1 MDKADIAKL
10 KNQIKQIFE
19 QQINVVEVSSHVCQ
33 SQIPKSNTVYVVK
46 CSVMFVDM
54 RNSTKLTSTIGMEN
68 ITKVYKALSR
78 IITKSVNDNN
88 GYIEQIQGDG
98 YLCTFYDTETLASGG
113 NAINAAL
120 DVLTYIDQV
129 YNVCVEPDMKI
140 QCGIG
145 IRTGH
150 IYVAKLGAKGKNNP
164 HAPAFP
170 SIITNTSSKLCG
182 AADGGEILFD
192 DKTYHESKNISLK
205 HLAKQISKKEIGLC
219 KSIKGIVWRI
229 EQ

>member
-1 MDKADIAKL
+1 MDNSDISNL

-219 KSIKGIVWRI
+219 RAIKGIVWRI

>member
-1 MDKADIAKL
+1 MEKADIADL

-54 RNSTKLTSTIGMEN
+54 RDSTKMTEN
-68 ITKVYKALSR
+68 LKEKEMTKIYKSLSK
-78 IITKSVNDNN
+78 IVTYAASSNN

-98 YLCTFYDTETLASGG
+98 YLCTFYDSRELASGG
-113 NAINAAL
+113 NAINAAI
-120 DVLTYIDQV
+120 DILTYIDCA
-129 YNVCVEPDMKI
+129 YNEVADCNHQI

-145 IRTGH
+145 IRTGN
-150 IYVAKLGAKGKNNP
+150 IYVANLVPKGENDFN
-164 HAPAFP
+164 APAFP
-170 SIITNTSSKLCG
+170 SNITNTASKMCDV
-182 AADGGEILFD
+182 ADGGEILFD
-192 DKTYHESKNISLK
+192 DKTYHEIKDNSLK
-205 HLAKQISKKEIGLC
+205 QLAKQISKKEIGLC

>member
-1 MDKADIAKL
+1 MDNSDISNL

-182 AADGGEILFD
+182 SADGGEILFD

>member
-10 KNQIKQIFE
+10 KNQVKQIFE

>member
-1 MDKADIAKL
+1 MEKADIADL

-98 YLCTFYDTETLASGG
+98 YLCTFYDCEELASGG

-120 DVLTYIDQV
+120 DVLTYIDQA

-145 IRTGH
+145 ITTGH

-170 SIITNTSSKLCG
+170 SIITNTSSKMCG

-192 DKTYHESKNISLK
+192 DKTYHEIKDNSLK
-205 HLAKQISKKEIGLC
+205 QLAKQISKKEIGLC

>member
-1 MDKADIAKL
+1 MDNSDISNL

>member
-1 MDKADIAKL
+1 MDKADIANL
-10 KNQIKQIFE
+10 KNQIKQILN
-19 QQINVVEVSSHVCQ
+19 QKITVVKKSSHVCQ
-33 SQIPKSNTVYVVK
+33 SQIAKSNKVFVVK

-54 RNSTKLTSTIGMEN
+54 RDSTKMTEN
-68 ITKVYKALSR
+68 LKEKEMTKIYKSLSK
-78 IITKSVNDNN
+78 IVTYAASSNN

-98 YLCTFYDTETLASGG
+98 YLCTFYDSRELASGG
-113 NAINAAL
+113 NAINAAI
-120 DVLTYIDQV
+120 DILTYIDCA
-129 YNVCVEPDMKI
+129 YNEVADCNHQI

-145 IRTGH
+145 IRTGN

-170 SIITNTSSKLCG
+170 SIITNTSSKMCG

-192 DKTYHESKNISLK
+192 DKTYHEIKNNSLK

>member
-1 MDKADIAKL
+1 M
-10 KNQIKQIFE
+10 
-19 QQINVVEVSSHVCQ
+19 H
-33 SQIPKSNTVYVVK
+33 
-46 CSVMFVDM
+46 
-54 RNSTKLTSTIGMEN
+54 
-68 ITKVYKALSR
+68 
-78 IITKSVNDNN
+78 
-88 GYIEQIQGDG
+88 
-98 YLCTFYDTETLASGG
+98 FYDCEELASGG

-170 SIITNTSSKLCG
+170 SIITNTSSKMCG

-192 DKTYHESKNISLK
+192 DKTYHEIKNNSLK

>member
-1 MDKADIAKL
+1 MEKADIADL

-54 RNSTKLTSTIGMEN
+54 RNSTELTSTIGKEN

-98 YLCTFYDTETLASGG
+98 YLCTFYDCEELASGG

-170 SIITNTSSKLCG
+170 SIITNTSSKMCG

-192 DKTYHESKNISLK
+192 DNTYREIKNNSLK

>member
-1 MDKADIAKL
+1 MDKADIADL

-33 SQIPKSNTVYVVK
+33 SQITKSNQVFVVK
-46 CSVMFVDM
+46 CSVMFVDI
-54 RNSTKLTSTIGMEN
+54 RDSTKMTEKLKEREM
-68 ITKVYKALSR
+68 TKVYKSLSK
-78 IITKSVNDNN
+78 IVTYAAYNNN

-98 YLCTFYDTETLASGG
+98 YLCTFYDCEDLASGG

-120 DVLTYIDQV
+120 DILTYIDRA
-129 YNVCVEPDMKI
+129 YNEVADCNHQI

-150 IYVAKLGAKGKNNP
+150 IYVANLVPKGKNDFN
-164 HAPAFP
+164 APAFP
-170 SIITNTSSKLCG
+170 SNITNTASKMCDV
-182 AADGGEILFD
+182 ADGGEILFD
-192 DKTYHESKNISLK
+192 DMTYREIKNKEIQK
-205 HLAKQISKKEIGLC
+205 HAKQLNKESVGLC
-219 KSIKGIVWRI
+219 RAIKGIVWRI

>member
-1 MDKADIAKL
+1 MEKADIANL

-54 RNSTKLTSTIGMEN
+54 RNSTELTSTIGKEN

-98 YLCTFYDTETLASGG
+98 YLCTFYDSRELASGG

-170 SIITNTSSKLCG
+170 SIITNTSSKMCG

-192 DKTYHESKNISLK
+192 DKTYCEIKNKEIQK
-205 HLAKQISKKEIGLC
+205 HAKQLNKESVGLC
-219 KSIKGIVWRI
+219 RAIKGIVWRI

>member
-1 MDKADIAKL
+1 MEKADIADL

-33 SQIPKSNTVYVVK
+33 SQIAKSNKVFVVK

-54 RNSTKLTSTIGMEN
+54 RNSTELTSTIGKEN

-98 YLCTFYDTETLASGG
+98 YLCTFYDCEELASGG

-170 SIITNTSSKLCG
+170 SIITNSSSKMCG

-192 DKTYHESKNISLK
+192 DKTYHEIKNKEIKK
-205 HLAKQISKKEIGLC
+205 HAKQLNKESVGLC
-219 KSIKGIVWRI
+219 KAIKGIVWRI
-229 EQ
+229 KQ

>member
-1 MDKADIAKL
+1 MEKADIANL

-54 RNSTKLTSTIGMEN
+54 RNSTKLTSTIGEEN

-98 YLCTFYDTETLASGG
+98 YLCTFYDCEELASGG

-120 DVLTYIDQV
+120 DILTYIDQV

-170 SIITNTSSKLCG
+170 SIITNTSSKMCG

-192 DKTYHESKNISLK
+192 DKTYCEIKNKEIQK
-205 HLAKQISKKEIGLC
+205 HAKQLNKESVGLC
-219 KSIKGIVWRI
+219 RAIKGIVWRI

>member
-1 MDKADIAKL
+1 MDNSDISNL
-10 KNQIKQIFE
+10 RNQINQIFNNK
-19 QQINVVEVSSHVCQ
+19 IEVLEAKTHIDT

-120 DVLTYIDQV
+120 NVLTYIDQA

-145 IRTGH
+145 ITTGH

-170 SIITNTSSKLCG
+170 SIITNTSSKMCG

-192 DKTYHESKNISLK
+192 DKTYHEIKDNSLK
-205 HLAKQISKKEIGLC
+205 QFAKQISKKEIGLC
-219 KSIKGIVWRI
+219 KSFKGIVWRI

>member
-1 MDKADIAKL
+1 MEKADIADL

-54 RNSTKLTSTIGMEN
+54 RDSTKMTEN
-68 ITKVYKALSR
+68 LKEKEMTKIYKSLSK
-78 IITKSVNDNN
+78 IVTYAASSNN

-98 YLCTFYDTETLASGG
+98 YLCTFYDSRELASGG
-113 NAINAAL
+113 NAINAAI
-120 DVLTYIDQV
+120 DILTYIDCA
-129 YNVCVEPDMKI
+129 YNEVADCNHQI

-145 IRTGH
+145 IRTGN
-150 IYVAKLGAKGKNNP
+150 IYVANLVPKGENDFN
-164 HAPAFP
+164 APAFP
-170 SIITNTSSKLCG
+170 SNITNTASKMCDV
-182 AADGGEILFD
+182 ADGGEILFD
-192 DKTYHESKNISLK
+192 DMTYREIRNKEIKKN
-205 HLAKQISKKEIGLC
+205 AKQLNKKAVGLC
-219 KSIKGIVWRI
+219 RAIKGIVWRI

>member
-1 MDKADIAKL
+1 MEKADIANL

-54 RNSTKLTSTIGMEN
+54 RNSTKLTSTIGEEN

-98 YLCTFYDTETLASGG
+98 YLCTFYDSRELASGG

-170 SIITNTSSKLCG
+170 SIITNTSSKMCG

-192 DKTYHESKNISLK
+192 DKTYCEIKNKEIQK
-205 HLAKQISKKEIGLC
+205 HAKQLNKKAVGLC
-219 KSIKGIVWRI
+219 KSIKGTVWGI

>member
-1 MDKADIAKL
+1 MEKADIANL

-98 YLCTFYDTETLASGG
+98 YLCTFYDSRELASGG

-170 SIITNTSSKLCG
+170 NRML
-182 AADGGEILFD
+182 DLFL
-192 DKTYHESKNISLK
+192 SNSFANLP
-205 HLAKQISKKEIGLC
+205 
-219 KSIKGIVWRI
+219 
-229 EQ
+229 

>member
-1 MDKADIAKL
+1 MEKADIADL

-54 RNSTKLTSTIGMEN
+54 RNSTKLTSTIGEEN

-120 DVLTYIDQV
+120 NVLTYIDQA

-170 SIITNTSSKLCG
+170 SIITNTSSKMCG

-192 DKTYHESKNISLK
+192 DSTYHEIKNTSLK

>member
-1 MDKADIAKL
+1 MDNSDISNL

-54 RNSTKLTSTIGMEN
+54 RNSTELTSTIGKEN

-98 YLCTFYDTETLASGG
+98 YLCTFYDCEELASGG

-170 SIITNTSSKLCG
+170 SIITNTSSKMCG

-192 DKTYHESKNISLK
+192 DTTYCEIKNKEIQK
-205 HLAKQISKKEIGLC
+205 HAKQLNKESVGLC
-219 KSIKGIVWRI
+219 RAIKGIVWRI

>member
-1 MDKADIAKL
+1 MEKADIANL

-54 RNSTKLTSTIGMEN
+54 RNSTELTSTIGKEN

-88 GYIEQIQGDG
+88 GFIEQIQGDG

-129 YNVCVEPDMKI
+129 YNVCVDPDMKI

-170 SIITNTSSKLCG
+170 SIITNTSSKMCG

-192 DKTYHESKNISLK
+192 DKTYCEIKNKEIQK
-205 HLAKQISKKEIGLC
+205 HAKQLNKESVGLC
-219 KSIKGIVWRI
+219 RAIKGIVWRI

>member
-1 MDKADIAKL
+1 MEKADIANL

-219 KSIKGIVWRI
+219 KSFKGIVWRI

>member
-1 MDKADIAKL
+1 MEKADIANL
-10 KNQIKQIFE
+10 KNQIKQILN
-19 QQINVVEVSSHVCQ
+19 QKITVVKKSSHVCQ
-33 SQIPKSNTVYVVK
+33 SQIAKSNKVFVVK

-54 RNSTKLTSTIGMEN
+54 RDSTKMTEN
-68 ITKVYKALSR
+68 LKEKEMTKIYKSLSK
-78 IITKSVNDNN
+78 IVTYAASSNN

-98 YLCTFYDTETLASGG
+98 YLCTFYDSRELASGG

-219 KSIKGIVWRI
+219 KSFKGIVWRI

>member
-1 MDKADIAKL
+1 MEKADIADL

-54 RNSTKLTSTIGMEN
+54 RNSTELTSTIGKEN

-88 GYIEQIQGDG
+88 GFIEQIQGDG

-170 SIITNTSSKLCG
+170 SVITNTSSKMCG

-192 DKTYHESKNISLK
+192 DKTYCEIKNKEIQK
-205 HLAKQISKKEIGLC
+205 HAKQLNKESVGLC
-219 KSIKGIVWRI
+219 RAIKGIVWRI

>member
-1 MDKADIAKL
+1 MEKADIADL

-54 RNSTKLTSTIGMEN
+54 RNSTKLTSTIGKEN

-98 YLCTFYDTETLASGG
+98 YLCTFYDCEELASGG

-170 SIITNTSSKLCG
+170 SIITNTSSKMCG
-182 AADGGEILFD
+182 AADGREILFD
-192 DKTYHESKNISLK
+192 DTTYCEIKNKEIQK
-205 HLAKQISKKEIGLC
+205 HAKQLNKESVGLC
-219 KSIKGIVWRI
+219 RAIKGIVWRI

>member
-1 MDKADIAKL
+1 MEKADIANL

-54 RNSTKLTSTIGMEN
+54 RNSTELTSTIGKEN

-88 GYIEQIQGDG
+88 GFIEQIQGDG

-170 SIITNTSSKLCG
+170 SIITNTSSKMCG

-192 DKTYHESKNISLK
+192 YKTYCEIKNKEIQK
-205 HLAKQISKKEIGLC
+205 HAKQLNKKAVGLC

>member
-1 MDKADIAKL
+1 MEKADIADL

-54 RNSTKLTSTIGMEN
+54 RNSTKLTSTIGKEN

-98 YLCTFYDTETLASGG
+98 YLCTFYDCEELASGG
-113 NAINAAL
+113 NAINAAI
-120 DVLTYIDQV
+120 DILTYIDSA
-129 YNVCVEPDMKI
+129 YNEVADCNHQI
-140 QCGIG
+140 NCGIG
-145 IRTGH
+145 IRTGN
-150 IYVAKLGAKGKNNP
+150 IYVANLVPKGENDFN
-164 HAPAFP
+164 APAFP
-170 SIITNTSSKLCG
+170 SNITNTASKMCDV
-182 AADGGEILFD
+182 ADGGEILFD
-192 DKTYHESKNISLK
+192 DMTYREIRNKEIKK
-205 HLAKQISKKEIGLC
+205 HAKQLNKKAVGLC
-219 KSIKGIVWRI
+219 RAIKGIVWRI

>member
-1 MDKADIAKL
+1 MDNSDISNL

-54 RNSTKLTSTIGMEN
+54 RNSTKLTSTIGKEN

-88 GYIEQIQGDG
+88 GFIEQIQGDG
-98 YLCTFYDTETLASGG
+98 YLCTFYDCEELASGG

-170 SIITNTSSKLCG
+170 SIITNTSSKMCG

-192 DKTYHESKNISLK
+192 DKTYHEINN
-205 HLAKQISKKEIGLC
+205 KEIKKHAKKLNKKAVGLC
-219 KSIKGIVWRI
+219 KSIKGIVWGI

>member
-1 MDKADIAKL
+1 MDKADIADL

-54 RNSTKLTSTIGMEN
+54 RNSTKLTSTIGKEN

-88 GYIEQIQGDG
+88 GFIEQIQGDG
-98 YLCTFYDTETLASGG
+98 YLCTFYDCEELASGG

-120 DVLTYIDQV
+120 DILTYIV
-129 YNVCVEPDMKI
+129 RAYNEVADCNHQI

-150 IYVAKLGAKGKNNP
+150 IYVANLVPKGKNDFN
-164 HAPAFP
+164 APAFP
-170 SIITNTSSKLCG
+170 SNITNTASKMCDV
-182 AADGGEILFD
+182 ADGGEILFD
-192 DKTYHESKNISLK
+192 DMTYREINNKEIQK
-205 HLAKQISKKEIGLC
+205 HAKQLNKESVGLC